1 MSAPAVPQP
10 SGNRA
15 SFASLLSS
23 LTGASKPAGASKPE
37 NDPWDLSGLA
47 DDVATISYEQ
57 ALRSH
62 RRVPVAE
69 PLAPLA
75 AHEDSHA
82 MAVAPASEPLQ
93 TSGLK
98 NRKTASITIR
108 VSCSEQTQLQERAA
122 AAQLSV
128 SAYLRSCIFEVEALR
143 DQVREA
149 LLQIRTATNPQPHP
163 TDASNSAAA
172 FHKGFHF
179 FQRWMVKPK
188 SMI

>member
-23 LTGASKPAGASKPE
+23 LTGPKKSAA
-37 NDPWDLSGLA
+37 DQWDLTDLA

-69 PLAPLA
+69 PFADLPT
-75 AHEDSHA
+75 HEDSHA
-82 MAVAPASEPLQ
+82 PSVAPASES
-93 TSGLK
+93 TSAATPIPAAK
-98 NRKTASITIR
+98 SRKSASITIR
-108 VSCSEQTQLQERAA
+108 ISSSEQAQLQERAA

-128 SAYLRSCIFEVEALR
+128 SAYLRSCIFEVESLR
-143 DQVREA
+143 TQVKEA
-149 LLQIRTATNPQPHP
+149 LSQI
-163 TDASNSAAA
+163 SAATDSGA
-172 FHKGFHF
+172 HVAPAAESSPASRKRFQF
-179 FQRWMVKPK
+179 FPRWKHMTDK
-188 SMI
+188 